1 MFPGC
6 VLVTEQCGREFGV
19 ALQQSV
25 LAIVVTIRYL
35 DTSELSVALQQSV
48 LSIVVTI
55 RYLDTSELSVALQQS
70 VLSIE
75 VTIRYLDTSLGRLDT
90 VCFISE

>member
-1 MFPGC
+1 MLHVHLHLLYLC
-6 VLVTEQCGREFGV
+6 SKMCRVLVTEQCGREFGV
-19 ALQQSV
+19 ALQHSV

-55 RYLDTSELSVALQQS
+55 RYLDTS
-70 VLSIE
+70 
-75 VTIRYLDTSLGRLDT
+75 LGRLDT